1 MFRRAGFRK
10 VAASEVLESVMQS
23 EKPPIMWLPVTVFLF
38 TTIVTVIGVPWYGYA
53 VGYSGAM
60 WLAAILVLGAN
71 GMSITAGYHR
81 LWAHNSYRAHWSLRL
96 LFALFG
102 AAATQNSILV
112 WASGHRRHHRHVDD
126 NERDP
131 YSAKRGFFFSHIG
144 WMLRAYPSGEVD
156 FSNVKDLQRDPIVV
170 WQHKHYVVLAIAM
183 NFIPALAL
191 GWLLGDIVAG
201 ALLIG
206 FLRLVVSHHTTFFIN
221 SLAHIWGRRP
231 YTEANTARD
240 NDVLAFFTYGEG
252 YHNYHHLF
260 QGDYRNGVKWW
271 QYDPTKWLIFVAS
284 KLGLAS
290 KLKRTPAAK
299 INQAMIE
306 TQLKRAEETFK
317 SKPLSLRFSDQIALE
332 SMRFQQQLQHW
343 KELRLSW
350 VEAQKELME
359 QRGEELRSMAETE
372 LLVISEKLAA
382 LEFEIKQQRKRMIRF
397 VNRLAA
403 C

>member
-1 MFRRAGFRK
+1 
-10 VAASEVLESVMQS
+10 MQL
-23 EKPPIMWLPVTVFLF
+23 EKPPVMWLPVSVFLF
-38 TTIVTVIGVPWYGYA
+38 TTLVTLIGVPWYGYA

-60 WLAAILVLGAN
+60 WLAAMLVLGAN

-96 LFALFG
+96 FFALFG

-144 WMLRAYPSGEVD
+144 WMLRAYPSGAVD

-170 WQHKHYVVLAIAM
+170 WQHRYYAPLALVM
-183 NFIPALAL
+183 NIVPALGI
-191 GWLLGDIVAG
+191 GWLLGDIFAG

-231 YTEANTARD
+231 YTEENTARD
-240 NDVLAFFTYGEG
+240 NDVLALFTYGEG

-260 QGDYRNGVKWW
+260 QGDYRNGIKWW
-271 QYDPTKWLIFVAS
+271 HYDPTKWLIFCAA
-284 KLGLAS
+284 KLGLARN
-290 KLKRTPAAK
+290 LKRTPAAK

-306 TQLKRAEETFK
+306 TQLKRAEDTLLV
-317 SKPLSLRFSDQIALE
+317 KPLTQRFSDQIALE

-350 VEAQKELME
+350 VEAQRQIVE
-359 QRGEELRSMAETE
+359 QRSEELRSLAETE
-372 LLVISEKLAA
+372 FVVISEKLSA
-382 LEFEIKQQRKRMIRF
+382 LEFEIKQQQKRLKRF